1 MQRPFTLYL
10 AALVAVG
17 GVVWATTTFLPVLGL
32 ASAALLFLLPVLFA
46 AARGGLGPGLFAALA
61 SAAAYNFFLLP
72 PRYTFRIHAPENLVS
87 VIVLVAVALVTS
99 RLATRLKAREIE
111 ALDRAR
117 LSAELAELSAALAGN
132 PAASAFDRGVAL
144 VAERYGQMQVLADP
158 SQIRPSVLLS
168 SLDQAA
174 AAWAQHNGDVTGHGT
189 EVMPAADWTFLPLA
203 PRNRRDRAVAAIAQ
217 RPDGTTRSRQEID
230 HLAQLALLLGQCR
243 DRDAL
248 EAERRERELLAESN
262 RLRQTL
268 LAALSHDLR
277 TPMTVLVGR
286 LELLARD
293 HPSAAEAMAAAVHL
307 QHSLSDL
314 LEAARIEDGALQPAL
329 ESIDPVDAVTEALG
343 RLALRPGVAL
353 QRDIRA
359 DLPFVRADAV
369 LLDHILANL
378 FDNAQRHARALIRV
392 EGRAIADA
400 VLLSIVDD
408 GPGVPEAERDRIFE
422 RFARAEGSDR
432 TSGSGL
438 GLAIVKGLSDAMGMT
453 VSVDQAPGGGAR
465 FTLAMPLAKAPS
477 A

>member
-1 MQRPFTLYL
+1 MQRPFALYL

-17 GVVWATTTFLPVLGL
+17 GVVWATTAFLPVLGL

-132 PAASAFDRGVAL
+132 PAASAFDRGVTL

-293 HPSAAEAMAAAVHL
+293 HPSAAEAMTAAVQL

-353 QRDIRA
+353 QRVIRA

-369 LLDHILANL
+369 LHDHILTNL